1 MMKLKSFL
9 PFRSKPAANET
20 VAKKNP
26 FMRPLI
32 SRNAVRFFSFSAAVH
47 VLGFLVFDSFSEP
60 ANVRLSIND
69 HVNRALSSNTFV
81 YYNPEEKG
89 SSIDTNS
96 QIVEDLFLKKYVPK
110 LRAEFAS
117 AFEAEQVQAEL
128 LHRLLLRKVEYSQMV
143 LLENSGMSESE
154 ASKVVSL
161 QMAAFKVFLQ
171 NVQKYVSSAEGF
183 ESQLFR
189 AVEVLESI
197 PYYAGNA
204 GVFAHYFPGEA
215 VVSKG
220 LNCEGRAMLMG
231 LISTMS
237 FGDKADYAMHLSIQN
252 GYDDEYEIV
261 SSTPHISHAVRLKG
275 QVDLYDIDTTIP
287 KSFTPG
293 EHGIIY
299 GRDWLDALT
308 QKVENKTVARD
319 GTFREP
325 ITNSVGSFNVETRD
339 ANIFTVEDDFAGLN
353 DNEKL
358 YVAIQITEK
367 LLAQGYRMVKFTKFN
382 TGLNPV
388 LTLDEYALL
397 HNYTNVLNSS
407 ARVRFFP
414 GITKRE
420 NAKYSVG
427 YDYYGRILWDFSGAS
442 DYGTYSP
449 ELVEVMKSVNNV
461 LIHKGLLDSHL
472 DFRHRVFLTDW
483 GKFYQS
489 DLQKIQSFVNA
500 NFQMKSFGVNRVD
513 SRISEIDFSKLTGS
527 ILWYDSKYFFV
538 NARRVEYQ
546 VDFYNKFKSEIEA
559 VRDCKVDP
567 GELWVNCVLR

>member
-1 MMKLKSFL
+1 MMKLKNFL
-9 PFRSKPAANET
+9 PFRSMPANET

-32 SRNAVRFFSFSAAVH
+32 SRNALRFLSFSAAMH
-47 VLGFLVFDSFSEP
+47 VLGFLVIDSFSEP

-69 HVNRALSSNTFV
+69 HVNRALSSNTLV

-96 QIVEDLFLKKYVPK
+96 QKVEDLFFEKYVPK
-110 LRAEFAS
+110 LRAEFAT
-117 AFEAEQVQAEL
+117 AFEAEEVQAEI

-143 LLENSGMSESE
+143 FLENSGMTESE
-154 ASKVVSL
+154 ASKIVSQ
-161 QMAAFKVFLQ
+161 QMDEFQVFLKDIQ
-171 NVQKYVSSAEGF
+171 TYVSSAEGF
-183 ESQLFR
+183 KSQLFR
-189 AVEVLESI
+189 ATEVLDSI

-204 GVFAHYFPGEA
+204 GVFAHYFPGEGA
-215 VVSKG
+215 VSKG

-252 GYDDEYEIV
+252 RYNENYEIV

-325 ITNSVGSFNVETRD
+325 ITNSVGSFSAETYD
-339 ANIFTVEDDFAGLN
+339 GNIFTVKDDFAGLSN
-353 DNEKL
+353 NQKL
-358 YVAIQITEK
+358 YAAMKITEK
-367 LLAQGYRMVKFTKFN
+367 LLAQGYRRVNFTNFSID
-382 TGLNPV
+382 LNPV
-388 LTLDEYALL
+388 VTLDEYDLL
-397 HNYTNVLNSS
+397 HDHTNVLNYSVKVKF
-407 ARVRFFP
+407 RP
-414 GITKRE
+414 GITNRE
-420 NAKYSVG
+420 GAKHPVID
-427 YDYYGRILWDFSGAS
+427 DYYGRILWDFSEAS
-442 DYGTYSP
+442 DYGTYNP
-449 ELVEVMKSVNNV
+449 ELVEVMQGVNNV
-461 LIHKGLLDSHL
+461 LMHKDLLGSRL
-472 DFRHRVFLTDW
+472 DLRHRVFLTDW
-483 GKFYQS
+483 HDFNQS
-489 DLQKIQSFVNA
+489 DLQKIQSFLNE
-500 NFQMKSFGVNRVD
+500 NFQMHSFGVNRVD

-527 ILWYDSKYFFV
+527 VLWYESKYFAI
-538 NARRVEYQ
+538 NANC
-546 VDFYNKFKSEIEA
+546 VDYPIEFYNKFKSEIEA
-559 VRDCKVDP
+559 VRDCEVVP
-567 GELWVNCVLR
+567 YESWVYCVLR